1 MSDRTAEES
10 DADLRELWTSQ
21 GVSPEQQDEILADIT
36 RKASP
41 AYLDR
46 VFPKSRWYFSYRKG
60 YAFPPSATAE
70 DQAHLAYVWAAYGF
84 LLNTPELRRQHVT
97 YPEMA
102 ALMRAYSMNTRTE
115 WYAAFLERLSAAVS

>member
-1 MSDRTAEES
+1 MSDRTAEEIE
-10 DADLRELWTSQ
+10 ADLRELWTSQ
-21 GVSPEQQDEILADIT
+21 GVSPEQQEEILADIT

-46 VFPKSRWYFSYRKG
+46 VFLKSRWYFRHGQG
-60 YAFPPSATAE
+60 YTFPPSATAE
-70 DQAHLAYVWAAYGF
+70 DRAHLAYVWAAYGF
-84 LLNTPELRRQHVT
+84 LLNTPELRRRYVT

-115 WYAAFLERLSAAVS
+115 WYAAFLDRLSTAVS